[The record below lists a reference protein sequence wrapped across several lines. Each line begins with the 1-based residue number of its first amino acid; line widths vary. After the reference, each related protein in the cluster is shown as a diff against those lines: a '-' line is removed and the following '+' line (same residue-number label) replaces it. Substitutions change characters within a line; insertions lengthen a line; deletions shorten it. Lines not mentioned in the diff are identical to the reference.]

1 MGREIGGGRR
11 RWNVVKSANTYKK
24 LLQRGK
30 NSLGSPVLKIRL
42 EIPWLNFCEV
52 DLGAGLG
59 QMRSVIGY

>member
-1 MGREIGGGRR
+1 M
-11 RWNVVKSANTYKK
+11 VKSANTYKK